1 MEENMHPMSETEMN
15 YDPSIPLKGMLMVN
29 IKAPT
34 GPCLLEVLLIY
45 NSTKLITNPLIYIHV

>member
-1 MEENMHPMSETEMN
+1 MHPMSETEMN